1 MSEKYA
7 CGREEKVYTVTMA
20 KDDFLNIEES
30 RVMYN
35 SQGEPEFMLVPFKRT
50 SVYPVRDSEI
60 VAAVDSLRT
69 ELMKQY
75 NAETTEAAA

>member
-1 MSEKYA
+1 
-7 CGREEKVYTVTMA
+7 MA
-20 KDDFLNIEES
+20 KDDFLNIAES

-35 SQGEPEFMLVPFKRT
+35 SQGEPEFMLVPIKRT

-60 VAAVDSLRT
+60 VAAVDSLRGD
-69 ELMKQY
+69 LLKQY